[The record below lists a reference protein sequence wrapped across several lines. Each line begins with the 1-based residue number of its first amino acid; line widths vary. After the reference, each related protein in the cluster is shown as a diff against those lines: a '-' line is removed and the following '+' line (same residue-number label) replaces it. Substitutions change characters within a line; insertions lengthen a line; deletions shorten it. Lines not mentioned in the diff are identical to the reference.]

1 MAEPMQKLQEAPL
14 PGRGVALFLDFDGTL
29 AEIAEKP
36 DAVAVDPSLPPVLAR
51 LREQLGG
58 ALAIVSGR
66 PIAFLDDRLG
76 SSRFDAA
83 GLHGVEYRIGG
94 QLSSCRPE
102 DHPNLRAAVA
112 RLEDVLEPHPGLLV
126 EDKGCSVAIHW
137 RLAPHEADFARS
149 LACAMAEALGPEY
162 RLQHGKAVAEIL
174 PAGAAKGAVIERF
187 LDEPAY
193 RGRIP
198 VFIGDDLTDEGGFA
212 VVNARGGVSVRV
224 GEGPTGAPKRV
235 ASPGALRALLSRWAE
250 AGRIDLQELPSA

>member
-174 PAGAAKGAVIERF
+174 PAASGKGRVIESF
-187 LDEPAY
+187 LQEPCY
-193 RGRIP
+193 RDRLPI
-198 VFIGDDLTDEGGFA
+198 FIGDDLTDEHGFETVNRRGGF
-212 VVNARGGVSVRV
+212 SIRV
-224 GEGPTGAPKRV
+224 GQGATV
-235 ASPGALRALLSRWAE
+235 A
-250 AGRIDLQELPSA
+250 AGRLESPAVLRHWLSDWAAEGFFHLDRVPGP